1 MRQEDE
7 TGRCDKEEA
16 KMRQEDAKMLL
27 IITCLFVSSKLFRA
41 EWRSRWCV
49 FEGSRRCVFEQHV
62 SLQKMCLRDSF
73 ACLTLLLACALGL
86 ALKCTLFTK
95 DGVQVYVHLD
105 ASRVCKSIIWLQLE
119 ACAAA
124 FGQSA

>member
-41 EWRSRWCV
+41 EWGSRRCV

-73 ACLTLLLACALGL
+73 ACLTLLLACALRL